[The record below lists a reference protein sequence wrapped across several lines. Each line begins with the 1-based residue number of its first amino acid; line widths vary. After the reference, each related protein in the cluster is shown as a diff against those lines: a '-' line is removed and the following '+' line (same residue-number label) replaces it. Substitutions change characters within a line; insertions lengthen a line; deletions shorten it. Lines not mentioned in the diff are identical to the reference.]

1 MKRFINPVPQFL
13 KTNGDLCSA
22 GKLYFLQEGTD
33 ILTSTKAIYLDA
45 EGASQSIN
53 PVPLSNEGRM
63 SNVFGEGKYRAKLYD
78 SANVLQWTRDIDFD
92 AESAQFEEWN
102 SQVIYSE
109 KAITQGSD
117 DDYYISEV
125 DNNKG
130 NDPTVGASAQYWS
143 KIALIEFFNADKPGG
158 YADNAV
164 VIDAGRLYASN
175 TANNTNT
182 PPHATWDDLSFNNA
196 VTGNFSAT
204 GTITAQN
211 ITVSALKTSSTARAS
226 TTAVSPDPDLIVTG
240 LVNGGYYH
248 IQARLKWNDNSGG
261 AANGLR
267 ITLDSGVDMFVQS
280 ITYLRALG
288 ASNATSDST
297 AEYNFNSLLAG
308 SDETVQIDAIV
319 RLDGASTSVSV
330 LWAQN
335 TSSATNTTIKTG
347 HISATKIG

>member
-13 KTNGDLCSA
+13 KSNGDLCSA

-102 SQVIYSE
+102 SQVTYSE

-117 DDYYISEV
+117 EDYYISEV

-182 PPHATWDDLSFNNA
+182 PPHATWDDLSFNNTVIGDFTA
-196 VTGNFSAT
+196 GAIQLQNSSSANPLKMDWYQEGTFTPVINGSSVSGVGTYSVQDGQYTRIGNVVYFSVVLSWSAHTGTGNILIGGLPFA
-204 GTITAQN
+204 
-211 ITVSALKTSSTARAS
+211 STAYPAPTPS
-226 TTAVSPDPDLIVTG
+226 ISIGYSNVTATAGNQI
-240 LVNGGYYH
+240 GGRVY
-248 IQARLKWNDNSGG
+248 NS
-261 AANGLR
+261 
-267 ITLDSGVDMFVQS
+267 VQH
-280 ITYLRALG
+280 
-288 ASNATSDST
+288 
-297 AEYNFNSLLAG
+297 
-308 SDETVQIDAIV
+308 
-319 RLDGASTSVSV
+319 VSV
-330 LWAQN
+330 EQYNPAGAVFAAVPMDTSAGIWA
-335 TSSATNTTIKTG
+335 SG
-347 HISATKIG
+347 FYFV

>member
-13 KTNGDLCSA
+13 KSNGDLCSA

-45 EGASQSIN
+45 EGTTQNTN
-53 PVPLSNEGRM
+53 PVTLSNEGRM
-63 SNVFGEGKYRAKLYD
+63 ANVFGEGKYRAKLYD

-102 SQVIYSE
+102 SQVNYNK

-117 DDYYISEV
+117 EDYYISEV

-196 VTGNFSAT
+196 VS
-204 GTITAQN
+204 
-211 ITVSALKTSSTARAS
+211 
-226 TTAVSPDPDLIVTG
+226 
-240 LVNGGYYH
+240 
-248 IQARLKWNDNSGG
+248 
-261 AANGLR
+261 
-267 ITLDSGVDMFVQS
+267 
-280 ITYLRALG
+280 
-288 ASNATSDST
+288 
-297 AEYNFNSLLAG
+297 
-308 SDETVQIDAIV
+308 
-319 RLDGASTSVSV
+319 
-330 LWAQN
+330 
-335 TSSATNTTIKTG
+335 
-347 HISATKIG
+347 